1 MRILNVVDGD
11 YPWDVRVEKV
21 SLALTNHGHEVHMVA
36 RNRDRRPLREELKEC
51 SMHRMRPWPLFGKRL
66 DGILQFPAFFSPRWS
81 QLVTRVGREERAQVI
96 LVRDIPLAPTA
107 VWVGKRLG
115 IPVILDMAENYPAM
129 IRDLWTTSSTQFGD
143 FFVRNPRAVEAVERW
158 TVARVDHILVV
169 VEESRDRLMGELGVP
184 ASKLTVVGNTPSVT
198 RLERFSGPPGSAGG
212 ATQNGKG
219 PLDLVYLGL
228 LEHARGVAAAIEA
241 VALCRDRG
249 VPIRFTVIGDGRAR
263 PDFESLVRA
272 QSLTEAEVVMKGF
285 LPYEEALEIV
295 SSSQVGIIPHLP
307 NESWNTTIPNKLF
320 DYMAAGL
327 TVITS
332 DAKPAQR
339 VVEETECGRWFVG
352 GDAESLASVLED
364 IWRSGSWAEHGF
376 KGREAIRNRYNWEQD
391 ARRLLEAFQN
401 TVTATDQSS
410 AAASGK

>member
-21 SLALTNHGHEVHMVA
+21 SLALTTHGHDVHMVA

-51 SMHRMRPWPLFGKRL
+51 TMHRMRPWPLFGKRL

-81 QLVTRVGREERAQVI
+81 QLITRVGREERAQVI

-107 VWVGKRLG
+107 VWVGRRLG

-129 IRDLWTTSSTQFGD
+129 IRDLWTTSSTHFGD

-169 VEESRDRLMGELGVP
+169 VEESRDRLMEELGVP
-184 ASKLTVVGNTPSVT
+184 ASRLTVVGNTPSAK
-198 RLERFSGPPGSAGG
+198 RLERFPGPSASAGAG
-212 ATQNGKG
+212 LEGVNA

-228 LEHARGVAAAIEA
+228 LEQARGVAAAIEA

-263 PDFESLVRA
+263 TEFESLIREL
-272 QSLTEAEVVMKGF
+272 SLTDSEVVMKGF

-327 TVITS
+327 AVISS
-332 DAKPAQR
+332 DAKPAKR
-339 VVEETECGRWFVG
+339 VVEETGCGRWFVG
-352 GDAESLASVLED
+352 GDAESLTNVLED
-364 IWRSGSWAEHGF
+364 LWRSGRWAEHGL
-376 KGREAIRNRYNWEQD
+376 KGREAIRNRFNWEQD
-391 ARRLLEAFQN
+391 VERLLEAFRN
-401 TVTATDQSS
+401 TVAATDLSS
-410 AAASGK
+410 ASASGK